1 MPTGME
7 CRCCREIT
15 EMMNKISSKGV
26 QCITLHPGF
35 QTVCLDLHTIAY
47 YTGEAPLG
55 GQLPPPSPIQKL
67 VTLYHYMKKRKD
79 TLEHFNLS
87 FCMMYYSLKNQIS

>member
-15 EMMNKISSKGV
+15 EMMNKISSQGV

-35 QTVCLDLHTIAY
+35 QTVCLDPWVLQTAY
-47 YTGEAPLG
+47 YSYKHQYGVNAIEGALN
-55 GQLPPPSPIQKL
+55 
-67 VTLYHYMKKRKD
+67 
-79 TLEHFNLS
+79 E
-87 FCMMYYSLKNQIS
+87 